1 MKTFLKIEI
10 SDDGIA
16 NVDFDSRGGLEA
28 KRLVKAILEL
38 MSRSPLF
45 TSIIMSAA
53 VTNTLSP
60 DSTKNGRES

>member
-45 TSIIMSAA
+45 KSIIMSAA
-53 VTNTLSP
+53 AINTIGP
-60 DSTKNGRES
+60 ARTKNGSKS